1 MTSVDG
7 SIDPMLHSRR
17 FPGEG
22 GEGGEPN
29 TWAVIWLCGAMMLFE
44 MIGGLMFG
52 SIALVGDGLHM
63 STHAGAPLMA
73 AVAYAVARRN
83 DDDARFTFG
92 TGKLGDL
99 AGFASAIILAMIA
112 LLTGYESVSRVFRPV
127 PIRFNEAIPIACLGL
142 VVNIASAWLLS
153 GRGYKPRKGP
163 GRPCGHAR
171 VHAEVHRIVTNDGV
185 VALEICGS
193 DAPPRFRMRAE
204 TGPALAAGAVALE
217 TVRAGDERQSFVMA
231 DRGGYLESIDE
242 VPEPHAFD
250 VLVRLG
256 AETVPVAFEEDGK
269 DRAGARTRRDNTIR
283 TAVIHVLADA
293 AVSVFVIFGLV
304 IARVFGWLWM
314 DPVAG
319 AVGACVV
326 FSWSIGV
333 IRDTGAILLDMNP
346 DRDMAQTLRA
356 VIETDGD
363 RLADLRLW
371 RLGQGHLGAIVSVR
385 TRQGRDQGYYRAK
398 LAGFRSLSHLTIEVQ
413 TAS

>member
-1 MTSVDG
+1 MTSVDR
-7 SIDPMLHSRR
+7 SIEPMLHSLQ
-17 FPGEG
+17 FPDQGGQG
-22 GEGGEPN
+22 GEKA
-29 TWAVIWLCGAMMLFE
+29 WAVIWLCGAMMLFE

-63 STHAGAPLMA
+63 STYAGAPLMA
-73 AVAYAVARRN
+73 AVAYAMARRN
-83 DDDARFTFG
+83 GDDARFTFG
-92 TGKLGDL
+92 TGKLGEL

-127 PIRFNEAIPIACLGL
+127 PIRFTEAIPIACLGL
-142 VVNIASAWLLS
+142 VVNIAGAWLLRRDRENS
-153 GRGYKPRKGP
+153 RGAAPLHGQSH
-163 GRPCGHAR
+163 GHR
-171 VHAEVHRIVTNDGV
+171 EIRRIVTNDGV
-185 VALEICGS
+185 VAVEICEGG
-193 DAPPRFRMRAE
+193 APARFRMRAE

-217 TVRAGDERQSFVMA
+217 TVRASGERQSFIMA
-231 DRGGYLESIDE
+231 DRGGFLESLDE

-256 AETVPVAFEEDGK
+256 EETVPVAFEEVVK
-269 DRAGARTRRDNTIR
+269 DPAGARVRRDNTFR
-283 TAVIHVLADA
+283 AAVIHVLADA

-319 AVGACVV
+319 AVGACVI

-385 TRQGRDQGYYRAK
+385 TCQARDQGYYRAK

>member
-1 MTSVDG
+1 
-7 SIDPMLHSRR
+7 MLHSRR
-17 FPGEG
+17 FPGER
-22 GEGGEPN
+22 GEGGEPMM
-29 TWAVIWLCGAMMLFE
+29 WAVIWLCGAMMLFE

-63 STHAGAPLMA
+63 STYAGAPLMA
-73 AVAYAVARRN
+73 AVAYAIARRHG
-83 DDDARFTFG
+83 DDARFTFG

-112 LLTGYESVSRVFRPV
+112 LLTGYESISRVFRPV
-127 PIRFNEAIPIACLGL
+127 PIRFTEAIPIACLGL
-142 VVNIASAWLLS
+142 FVNIAGAWLLR
-153 GRGYKPRKGP
+153 GRDHENSRNSAHPH
-163 GRPCGHAR
+163 GHSR
-171 VHAEVHRIVTNDGV
+171 DHREIRRIVTNDGV
-185 VALEICGS
+185 IAVEVCES
-193 DAPPRFRMRAE
+193 DAPARFRMRAE
-204 TGPALAAGAVALE
+204 TGPSLAAGSVALE
-217 TVRAGDERQSFVMA
+217 TVRAGGERQSFVMA
-231 DRGGYLESIDE
+231 DREGYLESIDE
-242 VPEPHAFD
+242 IPEPHAFD

-256 AETVPVAFEEDGK
+256 EETVPVAFEEDGK
-269 DRAGARTRRDNTIR
+269 DRPGARTRRDNAFR
-283 TAVIHVLADA
+283 AAVINVLADA

-319 AVGACVV
+319 AVGACVI

-385 TRQGRDQGYYRAK
+385 TCQARDQGYYRAK